1 MTTMIW
7 DQEYKNMS
15 TEDKVNLHDFRIALL
30 EENSKELKAD
40 MSEIKELLNKL
51 DKKLTVMPTEFKWP
65 IHDMKISEMDKRV
78 SVMEIKTDTINKK
91 IISWTAAASVI
102 LFIVGQVFVPYA
114 LNNFKVTSSHDHPTS
129 TSPSTK

>member
-7 DQEYKNMS
+7 NQEYNNMS

-51 DKKLTVMPTEFKWP
+51 DKKLTVMPTEFKCP

>member
-1 MTTMIW
+1 
-7 DQEYKNMS
+7 MS

-51 DKKLTVMPTEFKWP
+51 DKKLTVMPTEFKCP